1 MNQYTQQDLSKLSLL
16 ASYIAIA
23 LENARLYKQTN
34 YLARY
39 DGLTHIYNRMEVLKK
54 GQQLFDQNDHT
65 KKLSVIMFDVDYF
78 KKVNDTFGHQAG
90 DEVIE
95 QVGCLLNKYY

>member
-1 MNQYTQQDLSKLSLL
+1 
-16 ASYIAIA
+16 
-23 LENARLYKQTN
+23 
-34 YLARY
+34 
-39 DGLTHIYNRMEVLKK
+39 MEVLKK

-95 QVGCLLNKYY
+95 QVGCLLNKYKNKQMIAGRYGGEEFIVFLVNQSRSQF